1 MKLVDYN
8 KQLTRIESQAL
19 YSLEAHYEGFDYWL
33 PNDDSHYIIAINHG
47 AKVAV
52 STGFY
57 EMDDFYEG
65 SDYLVNLTS
74 LTGLV

>member
-1 MKLVDYN
+1 MRLVNYT
-8 KQLTRIESQAL
+8 KQIKRIESKAL
-19 YSLEAHYEGFDYWL
+19 WSMEAHYEGFDYWV
-33 PNDDSHYIIAINHG
+33 PNDETHYIIAINHHQQ
-47 AKVAV
+47 VAV

-65 SDYLVNLTS
+65 SDYLVNLTA